1 MDLTAA
7 LALLVDDELR
17 ARAALEALFAQ
28 ATLQRDDAL
37 ADEAAVGILLGIGLN
52 YVDFRGRQR
61 WCGYLH
67 ERLDTSEA
75 SALLTHAA
83 VGDPAAMRR
92 CGAALVLPY
101 IADDP
106 SLLPPPWLNQVAQAL
121 LRGLHNS
128 ERLPP
133 SQRLVLAKVLFDH
146 FSMQLDTTAVS
157 RVQAVQ
163 QERLLLDPLS
173 PAEQAQWWLLV
184 LGHAEYFG
192 EMEAA
197 RQARQRLEALVERH
211 GLKAY
216 RTAELCG
223 EMQLALRERQLDRA
237 ARIDRE
243 LEGLMPELRAGFLVQ
258 CLRAQASY
266 RAFRGDNAMALALTD
281 RLLALCGDLEVPE
294 RDQGAYHG
302 LRANILA
309 ATGRFDDALRVLQG
323 LRASQTGSQ
332 AEILE
337 TMIAFVEV
345 AARLDTQP
353 DVALDRLGS
362 ALADAARLG
371 YTRFL
376 MTAPALSARLCQLAL
391 DAGIEP
397 EFVHSVIRDRHLSAP
412 DPTRA
417 DWPRP
422 VAVQVL
428 GPMGLSRQG
437 TPIAS
442 AGKAQRKPLELL
454 ALLAAHGGGPL
465 GSDQV
470 IDALW
475 PSLEA
480 DAPKASLEMAV
491 SRLRKLLACPE
502 AVLVSQGT
510 VALDPDLVWC
520 DAVAF
525 EQLSARLR
533 ERLAA
538 GHAPLDALA
547 HDARRLFGLYR
558 GRLLGTD
565 TLTGPM
571 RLARERLSLTYLQS
585 IEAWG
590 QALEARGD
598 WPGALALYRQAVG
611 VDPLAEPLHR
621 ALMRALLVHGERA
634 EALRAYRRCCDA
646 LGSAL
651 GVGPGAGTQA
661 LGRAAGAPELPA

>member
-1 MDLTAA
+1 MDLHAA
-7 LALLVDDELR
+7 LAQLVDDELR
-17 ARAALEALFAQ
+17 ARSALEALFAQ
-28 ATLQRDDAL
+28 ATRQGDQAL
-37 ADEAAVGILLGIGLN
+37 ADEAVVGILLGIGLN
-52 YVDFRGRQR
+52 YVDFRGRRR
-61 WCGYLH
+61 WCAHLH
-67 ERLDTSEA
+67 QRLDTA
-75 SALLTHAA
+75 AQAPLLPQAA
-83 VGDPAAMRR
+83 AGEPSAMRR
-92 CGAALVLPY
+92 CAAALVLPY
-101 IADDP
+101 IDDDP
-106 SLLPPPWLNQVAQAL
+106 ALLPTAWLNQAAQAL
-121 LRGLHNS
+121 LRGLHCS
-128 ERLPP
+128 DSLLP
-133 SQRLVLAKVLFDH
+133 SQRLVLAKVLLDH
-146 FSMQLDTTAVS
+146 FSMQLDTTSVS

-163 QERLLLDPLS
+163 QERLKLDPLS

-192 EMEAA
+192 ELAA
-197 RQARQRLEALVERH
+197 AQQARQRLEALVRIH
-211 GLKAY
+211 RLDAY
-216 RTAELCG
+216 RVAELCG
-223 EMQLALRERQLDRA
+223 EMSLALHASQLERA

-243 LEGLMPELRAGFLVQ
+243 LDALMPELRAGFLVQ
-258 CLRAQASY
+258 CLRAQANC
-266 RAFRGDNAMALALTD
+266 RAFRGENAVALALTD
-281 RLLALCGDLEVPE
+281 RLLALCGDLDVPE

-309 ATGRFDDALRVLQG
+309 AMGRFDEALAELAG

-337 TMIAFVEV
+337 TMVAFVEV
-345 AARLDTQP
+345 LARLDTQP

-362 ALADAARLG
+362 ALANAARLG

-376 MTAPALSARLCQLAL
+376 MTAPQLSARLCQLAL

-397 EFVHSVIRDRHLSAP
+397 EFVQSTIRDRHLAAP
-412 DPTRA
+412 DPTRS

-428 GPMGLSRQG
+428 GPLAVSRQG
-437 TPIAS
+437 SPIGS
-442 AGKAQRKPLELL
+442 GGKSQRKPLELL
-454 ALLAAHGGGPL
+454 ALLAAHGGGPM
-465 GSDQV
+465 GTDQL

-491 SRLRKLLACPE
+491 SRLRKLLECPE

-510 VALDPDLVWC
+510 VALEPALVWC

-565 TLTGPM
+565 TLSAPM

-590 QALEARGD
+590 QALEGRGD

-611 VDPLAEPLHR
+611 V
-621 ALMRALLVHGERA
+621 
-634 EALRAYRRCCDA
+634 
-646 LGSAL
+646 
-651 GVGPGAGTQA
+651 
-661 LGRAAGAPELPA
+661 